1 MTNKYK
7 LILMEVLACFLI
19 FLTGGLLERE
29 RCWGSGSVKQYCF
42 VSDHTTSN
50 INITLD
56 KHLHLLQ
63 RKNEFKTFDIT
74 VVFIFSSMT

>member
-1 MTNKYK
+1 
-7 LILMEVLACFLI
+7 MEVLACFLT
-19 FLTGGLLERE
+19 LLNGGLLERE

-42 VSDHTTSN
+42 VPDYTTSN

-63 RKNEFKTFDIT
+63 RKNRLK
-74 VVFIFSSMT
+74 IFQYY